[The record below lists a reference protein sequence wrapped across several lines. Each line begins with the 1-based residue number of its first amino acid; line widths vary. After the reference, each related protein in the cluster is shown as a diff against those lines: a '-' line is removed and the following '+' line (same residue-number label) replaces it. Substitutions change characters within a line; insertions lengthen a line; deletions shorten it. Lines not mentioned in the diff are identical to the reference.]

1 MRERPILFRGPMV
14 RAILAGTKTQTRR
27 IVKWRDLAP
36 GLNLGFTGLQVYSY
50 APGLYTLESR
60 SRYGWGWESRSGPT
74 RCPYGDAGDRL
85 WVRETFVQGY
95 DYDGAQDRYLQYD
108 DNGNELPMKTWYRAT
123 EKEMRWVD
131 DDGWETNVPWRPS
144 IHMPRTAC
152 RLVLEITSVRVE
164 RLSAISETDAQAEG
178 CDPWEDLAGVQ
189 DVTVRE
195 RLHGYKRAYQHL
207 WGQLHGADS
216 WRANPWVWVI
226 EFRVLA
232 SANDETGGGNGH
244 AA

>member
-1 MRERPILFRGPMV
+1 MRERPILFSGPMV
-14 RAILAGTKTQTRR
+14 RAILAGNKTQTRR
-27 IVKWRDLAP
+27 VAKPVRHPGWGNFYDPGVLAREPQHTIDLA
-36 GLNLGFTGLQVYSY
+36 
-50 APGLYTLESR
+50 
-60 SRYGWGWESRSGPT
+60 
-74 RCPYGDAGDRL
+74 CPYGAPGDSL
-85 WVRETFVQGY
+85 WVRETWNRFEPWAGFY
-95 DYDGAQDRYLQYD
+95 YAADYEAFGI
-108 DNGNELPMKTWYRAT
+108 GP
-123 EKEMRWVD
+123 D
-131 DDGWETNVPWRPS
+131 DDPDHIPDHEVRWKPS
-144 IHMPRTAC
+144 IHMPRAAC
-152 RLVLEITSVRVE
+152 RLVLEVTGVRVE

-216 WRANPWVWVI
+216 WTANPWVWVI

-232 SANDETGGGNGH
+232 SANNETGGGNGH

>member
-1 MRERPILFRGPMV
+1 MRERPILFKGPMV

-27 IVKWRDLAP
+27 IVKWRDLAA

-60 SRYGWGWESRSGPT
+60 SRDGWESRSGPT
-74 RCPYGDAGDRL
+74 RCPYGQPGDRL
-85 WVRETFVQGY
+85 WVRETWARNQVMPLEHRAPGEFIY
-95 DYDGAQDRYLQYD
+95 GAELNESGLRRYAA
-108 DNGNELPMKTWYRAT
+108 TW
-123 EKEMRWVD
+123 K
-131 DDGWETNVPWRPS
+131 PS
-144 IHMPRTAC
+144 IHMPRVSC
-152 RLVLEITSVRVE
+152 RLMLEVTSVRVE
-164 RLSAISETDAQAEG
+164 RLIAISETDAQAEG
-178 CDPWEDLAGVQ
+178 CDPWEDLAGAQ

-195 RLHGYKRAYQHL
+195 RLHGYRRAYQHL

-216 WRANPWVWVI
+216 WRDNPWVWVI

-232 SANDETGGGNGH
+232 SANDETGGRNGH